1 MPSLLAIT
9 YHFFL
14 QVAVI
19 LLTYRLLWPM
29 FRRLGQ
35 VQVVAIMVSGFL
47 LGPSVLGSLWPA
59 AQQWLF
65 PTKLTIGA
73 ESFTHPNLTAIY
85 VVGQLGLVFYMFLVG
100 ASFKLEI
107 LRAHTRQAGATS
119 AAGIGVPLILGGV
132 VGWWMVSLGGYFT
145 ADVEHW
151 QGSLFVA
158 AAVAITAFPMLAWI
172 VYDSG
177 LLNTRLGTMSLSC
190 AAIDD
195 ACSWVLLATVV
206 ATSKG
211 SLLGAFLAVGGGLAY
226 LLFMVYVGR
235 PLLARLDT
243 WTPRRADVERTGG
256 VPIAHVSV
264 VLIVVLTASW
274 FTDIVGIYSVFG
286 AFVAGTVMPRGAL
299 LEAIR
304 NRFEPL
310 TAYLLIPAFF
320 IYSGLNTQLTLIF
333 DGPTLLMAAIV
344 LVVSFAAKFGAIGLA
359 ARWQG
364 MSWYEAG
371 SMGALANARGLME
384 LILLN
389 IGFEAGLISG
399 KLYTILALMTI
410 ITTFVATPL
419 QRLFER
425 RLQKSGLKFG
435 PAGEEP
441 RGEVLPAPAAPG
453 FESPLHPP
461 AGDKQSSDAS
471 PVLGPT

>member
-1 MPSLLAIT
+1 MPPLLAVA

-14 QVAVI
+14 QIAVI
-19 LLTYRLLWPM
+19 LLTYRLLWPL

-35 VQVVAIMVSGFL
+35 VQVVAIMVAGFL
-47 LGPSVLGSLWPA
+47 LGPSVLGWIWPA

-73 ESFTHPNLTAIY
+73 ETITHPNLTVIY
-85 VVGQLGLVFYMFLVG
+85 VVGQLGLVLYMFLVG
-100 ASFKLEI
+100 TSFKLDI
-107 LRAHTRQAGATS
+107 LSAHSRQAGATS

-132 VGWWMVSLGGYFT
+132 VGWWMVSVGGYFT
-145 ADVEHW
+145 DKVAHW
-151 QGSLFVA
+151 QGGLFVA

-190 AAIDD
+190 AAVDD

-206 ATSKG
+206 ATAKG
-211 SLLGAFLAVGGGLAY
+211 SIFGAVLAIGGGLAY
-226 LLFMVYVGR
+226 LLFMIYLGR
-235 PLLARLDT
+235 PLLARLET

-264 VLIVVLTASW
+264 ILLVVLTASW
-274 FTDIVGIYSVFG
+274 FTDLVGIYSVFG
-286 AFVAGTVMPRGAL
+286 AFVAGLVMPRGAL
-299 LEAIR
+299 IDSIR
-304 NRFEPL
+304 ARFEPL

-320 IYSGLNTQLTLIF
+320 IYSGLNTQLNLIL

-344 LVVSFAAKFGAIGLA
+344 LVVSFAAKFGAVGLA

-389 IGFEAGLISG
+389 IGFEAGLISS

-410 ITTFVATPL
+410 ITTFAATPL

-425 RLQKSGLKFG
+425 RLAKSGSRFG
-435 PAGEEP
+435 PEGEEP
-441 RGEVLPAPAAPG
+441 LEAAAQ
-453 FESPLHPP
+453 PP
-461 AGDKQSSDAS
+461 AKKAI
-471 PVLGPT
+471 PR